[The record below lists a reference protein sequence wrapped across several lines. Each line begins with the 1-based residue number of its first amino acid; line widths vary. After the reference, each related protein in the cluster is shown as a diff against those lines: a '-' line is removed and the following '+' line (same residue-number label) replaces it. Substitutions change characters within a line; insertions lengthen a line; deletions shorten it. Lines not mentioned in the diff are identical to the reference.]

1 MAGVETARRTST
13 LTRVVEDRVIAGVCG
28 GLAAHLEADPVWVRL
43 GFVVGG
49 LFWGVG
55 LMLYALLWIT
65 LPEEPEE
72 EGGAIRPPL
81 ASANPRAVA
90 GILLLTI
97 GLLVILWNILAHLP
111 LMVVLPIL
119 AVGLGLFLLLH
130 RRQ

>member
-1 MAGVETARRTST
+1 VESARRSPT
-13 LTRVVEDRVIAGVCG
+13 LTRAFDDRVVAGVCG
-28 GLAAHLEADPVWVRL
+28 GLAAHLEVDPVWVRL
-43 GFVVGG
+43 GFVVAG

-72 EGGAIRPPL
+72 EGGTAHPPL
-81 ASANPRAVA
+81 ASENPRAVA
-90 GILLLTI
+90 GILLLTL
-97 GLLVILWNILAHLP
+97 GLLVILWHILARLSF
-111 LMVVLPIL
+111 MVVLPIL